1 MLFGNKCDLIEKF
14 EVKQE
19 EIDTYVKENN
29 MIYYNCSAKSDIN
42 VHEGFSKLAHKIK
55 KNVENNKLT
64 GIEKIFCMI

>member
-1 MLFGNKCDLIEKF
+1 MRFNRKIRSQTRK
-14 EVKQE
+14 
-19 EIDTYVKENN
+19 IDTYVKENN